1 MSETG
6 PKTRDFHRDHIDM
19 PEGRLSVIVEGP
31 EHAPPVLLLSGGGA
45 DSATLSWCHLIPDLA
60 RDHRVIAPDW
70 PKQGH
75 SRDWNGTAHHA
86 ALRRCVT
93 AVLDHYDVD
102 RVSVVGMSQGGA
114 MTLDTA
120 IEHPERVER
129 IVAINPGGVLSF
141 APVHH
146 QLLWLTAKS
155 RLLNTT
161 LPGLMVGDRRKVDLF
176 VRKMLFAGPAPDQEQ
191 VIDEV
196 MAEIEA
202 NGAGSSDWQNTSIGP
217 WRMNV
222 DLRPRLGQ
230 IRCPALFIAGAKDVG
245 VKPATTIAAARAVP
259 GARVELLAGQGH
271 WANRQ
276 SPEWVGRLVREFLTE
291 PDRPCRV

>member
-1 MSETG
+1 MSKAG
-6 PKTRDFHRDHIDM
+6 TRPDDFHREHIDM
-19 PEGRLSVIVEGP
+19 PQGRLSVITQGP
-31 EHAPPVLLLSGGGA
+31 EGAPPVLLLSGGGV
-45 DSATLSWCHLIPDLA
+45 DNATLSWRHLIPDLA

-75 SRDWNGTAHHA
+75 SRDWNGIADHA

-93 AVLDHYDVD
+93 AILDHYDVD
-102 RVSVVGMSQGGA
+102 RTGVVGMSQGGA

-120 IEHPERVER
+120 IEHPDRVER
-129 IVAINPGGVLSF
+129 VVAINPGGVLSF
-141 APVHH
+141 APGYH

-161 LPGLMVGDRRKVDLF
+161 LPGLMVGDRRKVELF
-176 VRKMLFAGPAPDQEQ
+176 VRKALFAGPAPDQEQ

-222 DLRPRLGQ
+222 DLRPRLGE
-230 IRCPALFIAGAKDVG
+230 IGCPTLFIAGEKDIG

-276 SPEWVGRLVREFLTE
+276 SPEWVGRLVRDFLTE
-291 PDRPCRV
+291 IEPGS